1 MQILKNK
8 FNHNYIILTLIKNQL
23 TMTKTSTINSKQ
35 IFETILQLG
44 LVFLILGYCFNLLSP
59 FVTPLLWAIIFAIMM
74 YPLFNTFQ
82 KKIKGKKSLA
92 ATVIV
97 LCIFGIVILPS
108 VSFFSGITSGIME
121 VIAGI
126 DDETLVISKPGQT
139 IKEWPVIGEKVYA
152 FLDSAST
159 NFEKTLIDH
168 KDQVQDIAIKVVGSI
183 VSSIVTILQL
193 VLSLIIAGVLMAS
206 SSAQDLATNFIMR
219 IAGDKGDEFIEI
231 IISTVRQVVKGVI
244 GVAIIQTMIQAIGL
258 FLCGVPFPG
267 VLTLFCLIL
276 SIIQIGPII
285 VNIGVI
291 AYLFSTGDSSTA
303 AIMWSIYF
311 LLSGLSDNVLKPLLL
326 GKGAMV
332 PMLVIFI
339 GVIGGFMM
347 SGFVGLFVGPIVFS
361 IGYKLFLAWMEDKSE
376 FN

>member
-1 MQILKNK
+1 MKNS
-8 FNHNYIILTLIKNQL
+8 LA
-23 TMTKTSTINSKQ
+23 INSKQ
-35 IFETILQLG
+35 IFEIILHLG
-44 LVFLILGYCFNLLSP
+44 LVFLILGFCFNLLSP
-59 FVTPLLWAIIFAIMM
+59 FVTPLLWAIIFAIIL
-74 YPLFNTFQ
+74 YPLYDGFQ

-92 ATVIV
+92 ATIIV
-97 LCIFGIVILPS
+97 LCILGIVILPS
-108 VSFFSGITSGIME
+108 VSFFGNVTSSIMEIKSGI
-121 VIAGI
+121 
-126 DDETLVISKPGQT
+126 DEGTLVISKPGQT
-139 IKEWPVIGEKVYA
+139 IKDWPIIGEKVYA
-152 FLDSAST
+152 LLDSAST
-159 NFEKTLIDH
+159 NLEKTLIDH
-168 KDQVQDIAIKVVGSI
+168 KDQIKDIAAKVVGSI
-183 VSSIVTILQL
+183 VSSIVTILQI
-193 VLSLIIAGVLMAS
+193 VLSVIIAGVLMAS
-206 SSAQDLATNFIMR
+206 TSAQNLATNFIMR
-219 IAGDKGDEFIEI
+219 IAGNKGDEFIEI

-244 GVAIIQTMIQAIGL
+244 GVAIIQTMIQAVGL

-267 VLTLFCLIL
+267 LLTLLCLIL

-303 AIMWSIYF
+303 AIFWTVYL

-361 IGYKLFLAWMEDKSE
+361 IGYKLFEAWMEDQFE
-376 FN
+376 EAEN